1 MGAFNTGRRESSQYE
16 MFNVG
21 EESQSGHCGSGG
33 VSSVE
38 TCDDDLP
45 LAFGERM
52 Y

>member
-1 MGAFNTGRRESSQYE
+1 MIIGVGAGVMGAYDTGRGESGQYE
-16 MFNVG
+16 MFKV
-21 EESQSGHCGSGG
+21 G

-45 LAFGERM
+45 LAFRERM